1 MPYCPHCKTATT
13 EPFLPC
19 PMGDGYYTLNEE
31 DIRANRDEPLIGWP
45 VAGRFVVTGL
55 LGRGTMARVFRAR
68 QLEVDRDVA
77 LKIFSRESLIKE
89 NLSLHD
95 QEAAAQMAKERF
107 VQEAKVLA
115 KLQHPNCVTLYDFG
129 VGKNEEFLF
138 IAMELV
144 QGISLRTAANR
155 RLKFPAILEIAQQ
168 ILLALR
174 EAHGVGIVHRD
185 LKPENIILSFRP
197 GSEEQVVKVVDFGI
211 ARMLGTTTDGHTL
224 VGTLFGTPAYM
235 SPEQCRGETL
245 TIRAHSDIYSLG
257 CILYELICG
266 KLPYAAS
273 TPQEMVRQ
281 HVQAPPPDVIVRAG
295 LRVPFEFVDFVSK
308 CLQKDPTDRFATA
321 HEALQALSVC
331 GAEADATGST
341 SSHMRRAV
349 LSGPAQ
355 SFARVSVPED
365 RVRGD
370 YLDAPR
376 VEVAE
381 VAQPQVSSARQQSAS
396 GSASVYETHPPGTL
410 QAQVKT
416 ARSNMPVFV
425 LIGFVLILV
434 VCVGA
439 LFFVYSR
446 LQGN

>member
-1 MPYCPHCKTATT
+1 
-13 EPFLPC
+13 
-19 PMGDGYYTLNEE
+19 MGDGYYTLNED
-31 DIRANRDEPLIGWP
+31 DIRANRDEPLVGWP

-77 LKIFSRESLIKE
+77 LKIFSRDSLIKE
-89 NLSLHD
+89 NLSRDD
-95 QEAAAQMAKERF
+95 QEEAAQMAKERF
-107 VQEAKVLA
+107 VQEARVLA

-235 SPEQCRGETL
+235 SPEQCRGETS

-257 CILYELICG
+257 CILYELVCG

-281 HVQAPPPDVIVRAG
+281 HLQAPPPEVVVRAG

-308 CLQKDPTDRFATA
+308 CLQKDPADRFASA
-321 HEALQALSVC
+321 HEALQALSSC
-331 GAEADATGST
+331 TPEADAAGST
-341 SSHMRRAV
+341 ASHMRRAV
-349 LSGPAQ
+349 LSGSAQ
-355 SFARVSVPED
+355 SPARVTVPQD
-365 RVRGD
+365 KVRGD
-370 YLDAPR
+370 ILDTPR
-376 VEVAE
+376 VEISDASVKA
-381 VAQPQVSSARQQSAS
+381 PSVSNARQQSAS
-396 GSASVYETHPPGTL
+396 GPSSVYETHPPGTL
-410 QAQVKT
+410 KAGLGNGASK
-416 ARSNMPVFV
+416 MLV
-425 LIGFVLILV
+425 LLLVGFVLIV
-434 VCVGA
+434 IVCVGA